1 MEQQRHEADNQRHSV
16 NGEQPAVIQV
26 VQEQLTVS
34 KDVVETARIHIRK
47 RVVEEEQTLNIPL
60 LQEGYEVQHVP
71 INKIVDKMPAVR
83 QDGDTTIIPVVREV
97 LVVQKQYELV
107 EEVHVI
113 KTRTAIPHMQDITLR
128 KEQVEI
134 VRKPTDPQQNP

>member
-128 KEQVEI
+128 KELVEI

>member
-1 MEQQRHEADNQRHSV
+1 MEQQRHEADNQRQSLQ
-16 NGEQPAVIQV
+16 GEQPAVIQV
-26 VQEQLTVS
+26 VQEHVTVS
-34 KDVVETARIHIRK
+34 KDVVETARVHIRK

-60 LQEGYEVQHVP
+60 IQEGYDVRHVP
-71 INKIVDKMPAVR
+71 VNKIVDKMPAVR

-107 EEVHVI
+107 EEVHVV

-134 VRKPTDPQQNP
+134 VRKPTDPTQNP